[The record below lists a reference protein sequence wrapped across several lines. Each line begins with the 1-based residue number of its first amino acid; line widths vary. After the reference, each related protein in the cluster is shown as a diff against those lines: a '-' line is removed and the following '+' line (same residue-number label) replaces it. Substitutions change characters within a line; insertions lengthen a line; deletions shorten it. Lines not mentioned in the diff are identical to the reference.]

1 MTHTRFISRCAS
13 SAPFFPDTPPWLSS
27 LLAAR
32 GIRTEEEAARF
43 MNPSLTD
50 LHDPFLLPGM
60 AETVNLLREAIA
72 SGKTILVYGDY
83 DADGICAH
91 GSTA

>member
-13 SAPFFPDTPPWLSS
+13 SAPSFPDTPPWLSS

-72 SGKTILVYGDY
+72 S
-83 DADGICAH
+83 
-91 GSTA
+91 